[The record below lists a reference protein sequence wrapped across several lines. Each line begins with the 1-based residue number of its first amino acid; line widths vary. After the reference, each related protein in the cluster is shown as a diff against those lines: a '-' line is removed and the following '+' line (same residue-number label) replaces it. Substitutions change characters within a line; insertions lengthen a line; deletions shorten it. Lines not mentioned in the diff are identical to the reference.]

1 MNTTKEK
8 TAVLFADINDD
19 LLNLVFRKGLAF
31 TVEDF
36 NSGFGKTFKD
46 IRSLRELKEN
56 CTLEDFD
63 SKVRENQL
71 EIEGV
76 WCSTLNSIL
85 EECNLEVKVLGP
97 DSIREKVFMASVKV
111 LALILQISKTSQLME
126 LMEIHRLMNGGK
138 GSISSEVIKMT
149 LLLSIY
155 LLHVGVSNTIH
166 AEGLLDKK
174 GNVEEQGVKERVEE
188 LVDEMSATA
197 FRLPDFLAEHL
208 YSYFQ
213 GLNK

>member
-31 TVEDF
+31 TTEDF

-56 CTLEDFD
+56 YTLEDFD

-76 WCSTLNSIL
+76 WCSILNSIL
-85 EECNLEVKVLGP
+85 EECNLEVKVLGS
-97 DSIREKVFMASVKV
+97 DSTRGKAFMASVKV
-111 LALILQISKTSQLME
+111 LALILQLSNTSQLIE
-126 LMEIHRLMNGGK
+126 LMEFHQLMNGGK
-138 GSISSEVIKMT
+138 GSIPSEVIKMT

-155 LLHVGVSNTIH
+155 LLHVGVANTIH
-166 AEGLLDKK
+166 VEGLFDEE
-174 GNVEEQGVKERVEE
+174 GNVREEGVKERAEE
-188 LVDEMSATA
+188 LVDEVSATA
-197 FRLPDFLAEHL
+197 FRLPVFLAEHL